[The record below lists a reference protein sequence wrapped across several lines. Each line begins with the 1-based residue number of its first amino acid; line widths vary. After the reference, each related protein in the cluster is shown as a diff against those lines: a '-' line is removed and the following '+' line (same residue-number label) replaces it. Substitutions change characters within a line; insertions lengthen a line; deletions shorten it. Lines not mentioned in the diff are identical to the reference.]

1 MLRKVV
7 KVRLY
12 PTDRQCKHLAQ
23 SFGCARWWWNYALNK
38 SIEVYQE
45 TGKGLGQ
52 SALNALLPALK
63 KEYEWLSDCYSQVL
77 QVATLNLTTAY
88 KNFFDKRAQFPKFK
102 SKKHKQSIQYPQNVQ
117 VVSDSELKFPKLGVI
132 KAKLHRPI
140 DGKIKTVTVSQNPS
154 GKYFAAILFEIEG
167 ENPEISTSGKILG
180 IDLGLKH
187 FAIVAD
193 GTKISK
199 FENPQYF
206 VKHQHNLKRKQQKLA
221 RKKDASNSRKKAKK
235 SVAKVQERVAN
246 CRQDFLHK
254 LSAKLVNK
262 NQVVIVEN
270 LHVKGMVRNHC
281 LAKAIS
287 DAGWGMFVNFLSY
300 KLDRKGGKLVEIDR
314 WFPSS
319 KTCSVC
325 LRQVSSMSL
334 DVREW
339 TCSHC
344 GTHHDRDGNA
354 ATNIRNEGIRM
365 LKTDGTAVS
374 AVGGKV
380 SPKVGRKSNLRHS
393 PAKTEAHAVCDSIS
407 AG

>member
-12 PTDRQCKHLAQ
+12 PTDRQSQHLAQ

-63 KEYEWLSDCYSQVL
+63 KEYEWLSECYSQVL
-77 QVATLNLTTAY
+77 QAATLNLTTAY

-117 VVSDSELKFPKLGVI
+117 VVSDSELKFPKLGVV

-140 DGKIKTVTVSQNPS
+140 DGKIKTVTVGQNPS

-167 ENPEISTSGKILG
+167 ENSEISTSGKIAG

-199 FENPQYF
+199 FENPQHF
-206 VKHQHNLKRKQQKLA
+206 VKHQQNLKRKQQKLA
-221 RKKDASNSRKKAKK
+221 RKKDGSNSRKKAKK

-246 CRQDFLHK
+246 SRQDFLHK

-325 LRQVSSMSL
+325 LHQVSSMSL

-339 TCSHC
+339 TCSH
-344 GTHHDRDGNA
+344 A
-354 ATNIRNEGIRM
+354 
-365 LKTDGTAVS
+365 
-374 AVGGKV
+374 
-380 SPKVGRKSNLRHS
+380 RHS
-393 PAKTEAHAVCDSIS
+393 SRQRWQCCNKYQE
-407 AG
+407 

>member
-12 PTDRQCKHLAQ
+12 PTDRQSQHLAQ

-38 SIEVYQE
+38 SIEVYKE

-52 SALNALLPALK
+52 SALNALLPVLK

-77 QVATLNLTTAY
+77 QAATLNLTTAY

-102 SKKHKQSIQYPQNVQ
+102 SKKDKQSIQYPQNVQ
-117 VVSDSELKFPKLGVI
+117 VVSDSELKFPKLGVV

-187 FAIVAD
+187 FAIVSD

-199 FENPQYF
+199 FENPQHF
-206 VKHQHNLKRKQQKLA
+206 VKHQQNLKLKQQKLA
-221 RKKDASNSRKKAKK
+221 RKKDGSNSRKKAKK
-235 SVAKVQERVAN
+235 LVAKVYERVAN
-246 CRQDFLHK
+246 CRHDFLHK

-325 LRQVSSMSL
+325 LHQVSEMSL